1 MSNRIDLSAT
11 LSERIGIMLAAY
23 ERQGVTDGIYGT
35 VRRDEDGALTIQA
48 DGLDALI
55 ELHRDR
61 YGWHARLH
69 RGETIAHD
77 PMQAIRRVLH
87 DHDIWT

>member
-1 MSNRIDLSAT
+1 MSNRIDLSTT

-23 ERQGVTDGIYGT
+23 ARQGVTDGIYGT
-35 VRRDEDGALTIQA
+35 VRRDEHGALTIQA

-55 ELHRDR
+55 QLHCDR
-61 YGWHARLH
+61 YGWHARLN